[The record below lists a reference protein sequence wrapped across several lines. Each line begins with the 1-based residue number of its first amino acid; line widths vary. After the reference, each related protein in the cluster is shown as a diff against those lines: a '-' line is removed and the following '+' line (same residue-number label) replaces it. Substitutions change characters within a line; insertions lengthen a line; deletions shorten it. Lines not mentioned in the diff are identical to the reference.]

1 MSKIY
6 LIGDI
11 HTVSA
16 FRLAGI
22 TGVVCDGET
31 ANARFDDIV
40 SRGDASIVA
49 VTNDLAREL
58 QGKINKMAMTGALP
72 VVIEIPGIDDEEG
85 FSASAL
91 DYITEALGIAL

>member
-1 MSKIY
+1 MSGIY

-22 TGVVCDGET
+22 IGVVCDEET
-31 ANARFDDIV
+31 AESRFDDIV
-40 SRGDASIVA
+40 SRGDASILA
-49 VTNDLAREL
+49 VTNDLARGL
-58 QGKINKMAMTGALP
+58 QARISAMAMTGALP
-72 VVIEIPGIDDEEG
+72 VVVEIPGIDDEEG